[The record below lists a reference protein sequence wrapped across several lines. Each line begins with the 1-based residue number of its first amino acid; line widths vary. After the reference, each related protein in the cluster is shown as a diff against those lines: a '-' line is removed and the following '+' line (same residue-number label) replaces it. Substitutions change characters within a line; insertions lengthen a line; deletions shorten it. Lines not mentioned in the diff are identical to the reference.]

1 MLLLGN
7 LSEVHYARKGDNYMG
22 FISCK
27 ISIRLRVLQMIKIK
41 STRLDRFSSSVT
53 RAIRVKINT
62 VNVIISTIFK
72 DLEDHKIPWFNTNQ
86 IVSFLFFLFRKK
98 RRSQFDQHFE
108 SNSLKIKFKVFK
120 HTFFKSTGN
129 TTLLLRLWLFPTQ
142 FSIKLNDKSFITIAV
157 SFLKQGT
164 NNLYSL
170 LLHARL
176 SGSNSFKIESMLIKN
191 STSNYWDLGVRWGL
205 VKVCCIRIV
214 VVMGISS

>member
-108 SNSLKIKFKVFK
+108 SN
-120 HTFFKSTGN
+120 
-129 TTLLLRLWLFPTQ
+129 R
-142 FSIKLNDKSFITIAV
+142 
-157 SFLKQGT
+157 
-164 NNLYSL
+164 YSL
-170 LLHARL
+170 NTYFSKVQEIPPSYFACGFFLL
-176 SGSNSFKIESMLIKN
+176 SFQSN
-191 STSNYWDLGVRWGL
+191 
-205 VKVCCIRIV
+205 
-214 VVMGISS
+214 